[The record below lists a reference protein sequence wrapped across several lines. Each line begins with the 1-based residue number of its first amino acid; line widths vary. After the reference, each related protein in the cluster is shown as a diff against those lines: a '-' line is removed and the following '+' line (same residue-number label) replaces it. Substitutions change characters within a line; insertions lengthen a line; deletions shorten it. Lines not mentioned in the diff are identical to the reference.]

1 MEAAIAADFSSFPRK
16 AALCFSLASYAM
28 NSITTI
34 SRLRRLSPLWCLSA
48 PPSPRC
54 IGRAPKGKRLYG
66 QARRLTSPDLHILC
80 RMCTVGLWVLGS
92 GINLSLWQQRREN
105 HTTGLA
111 PVEMH
116 PFCRLSATS
125 LHGKASHTIF
135 RSLRSPCKSCSLAT
149 PEGEICSLLNFWS
162 HKHLKA

>member
-1 MEAAIAADFSSFPRK
+1 M
-16 AALCFSLASYAM
+16 
-28 NSITTI
+28 
-34 SRLRRLSPLWCLSA
+34 
-48 PPSPRC
+48 
-54 IGRAPKGKRLYG
+54 
-66 QARRLTSPDLHILC
+66 
-80 RMCTVGLWVLGS
+80 GLWVLGS

-135 RSLRSPCKSCSLAT
+135 RSLRSPYKSCSLAT